1 MNGTDEDFEI
11 PLRRPYAPLILVI
24 ALMSPLSLWVLL
36 HQRGTHKN
44 LLPLSRF
51 LESNP
56 VLLYGLALALLGFAA
71 FLCLALV
78 CIARHPRWS
87 LRATDGGL
95 HLPHSRVPF
104 ASSALERVAWKDIL
118 IVRLNDG
125 FDLIVETRAR
135 KWVIPAYWL
144 RTRGQAQAA
153 ERALDERL
161 RREQQKLGAA
171 KAR

>member
-11 PLRRPYAPLILVI
+11 ALRRPYAPLVLVI
-24 ALMSPLSLWVLL
+24 ALMTPLALWMLL
-36 HQRGTHKN
+36 HDRNHHKH

-56 VLLYGLALALLGFAA
+56 LVLYTLAIALLAFAA
-71 FLCLALV
+71 FLCLV
-78 CIARHPRWS
+78 IFCIARHARWS
-87 LRATDGGL
+87 LRATDAGL
-95 HLPHSRVPF
+95 HLPRSRTPF
-104 ASSALERVAWKDIL
+104 AGSELERVAWKDIL
-118 IVRLNDG
+118 IVRLNHG

-135 KWVIPAYWL
+135 KWIIPAYWL

-153 ERALDERL
+153 QSALDERL
-161 RREQQKLGAA
+161 RREQQKIGAA